1 MLNSALGCSSCSR
14 GGYLPVGTPAVLG
27 NYRSL
32 APNMSGVAALADGF
46 GLGGGYWP
54 GVQVQAFEPAFWTP
68 QPVFSVIPYSPAT
81 IAAVSPVFVGNDAA
95 RATVLSEPI
104 SRVGGGGA
112 LLAETAAVGAVNE
125 ERRLLPATPTGRARV
140 ADASIRASMLPP
152 PFPFRANEC
161 GCCSAA
167 YSPLPPNGVQ
177 AWAEL
182 LAATNLPY
190 DSIIGPACSSCPR
203 RLF

>member
-1 MLNSALGCSSCSR
+1 MLNSALGCSSCAR
-14 GGYLPVGTPAVLG
+14 GGYLPIGSPAVVG

-112 LLAETAAVGAVNE
+112 LLAEAPVVRE
-125 ERRLLPATPTGRARV
+125 ERKLLPATPTGKAVV
-140 ADASIRASMLPP
+140 ADASIQASLAP

-161 GCCSAA
+161 GCCRAA
-167 YSPLPPNGVQ
+167 FSPLPPNGVQ
-177 AWAEL
+177 AWADL

-190 DSIIGPACSSCPR
+190 DSIIGPACSSCGPR